1 MPTVIVQKEVVDPK
15 AVGTAEKPKPKKK
28 PSIFQKEPHKMT
40 KGEKFARSV
49 NVRLT
54 NYTHSTQMAG
64 FIAFAT
70 FVGFVG
76 LLLSMS
82 LNCPVERTE
91 DSKTVYNTGIKDMQ
105 REFVNKIINPDNM
118 DELKAA
124 GVSRKATICMHRA
137 GIYKLGSHGT
147 FNSPQDPTT
156 FNAANPLQ
164 IYPNGYVELEACQL
178 PGDEGFKLDGW
189 EVTWCPGKEK
199 MFNDPSAPMC
209 TLDDGDMKS
218 FTTHVTYT
226 ITTEKTVCPSAASIL
241 GSGLAYISYIE
252 MFATVLVGVIL
263 IKTGFA
269 KPLNDRAT
277 LSGLLKSAN
286 SDTSKVEDAIDTL
299 RHDVDDMQLA
309 QNDLDDKQSQQ
320 IAKLEEQVA
329 LLLKKSGDQETE

>member
-64 FIAFAT
+64 FIAFST

-82 LNCPVERTE
+82 LSCPVEKT
-91 DSKTVYNTGIKDMQ
+91 KTANTVYTTGVFDMQ
-105 REFVNKIINPDNM
+105 KDFVNSITKPDNLE
-118 DELKAA
+118 ELTAA
-124 GVSRKATICMHRA
+124 GVTRTASICMIRA
-137 GIYKLGSHGT
+137 GIYKIGT
-147 FNSPQDPTT
+147 SNQQAEDY
-156 FNAANPLQ
+156 NPLTD
-164 IYPNGYVELEACQL
+164 GYLELVPCILPTDEAFAAL
-178 PGDEGFKLDGW
+178 GW
-189 EVTWCPGKEK
+189 DLKWCPGKEK
-199 MFNDPSAPMC
+199 ENNG
-209 TLDDGDMKS
+209 GDMLCNGDNGAGDDMKT
-218 FTTHVTYT
+218 FTTHTTYE
-226 ITTEKTVCPSAASIL
+226 IATEKTVCPSAASIL